1 VKRTGLLLL
10 PALLLAACGGE
21 EAPLG
26 PREIPHGI
34 VNGGS
39 LLRLPSEGGT
49 AALYRADSLLP
60 IDWDGPSGLPKI
72 ERPLGV
78 DLDDQ
83 MAYAVG
89 AQNQVI
95 GIDLLARRARPYLTQ
110 ANRLNGTADGV
121 VLGLD
126 SARRPI
132 RFANR
137 SLTTFRATVAG
148 GREVQLVR
156 AQNGRMSAYAPS
168 AGSIQVLGED
178 GELRRFE
185 VPAGQL
191 ASSWFGDLLA
201 ITTDSGLVMVRPSL
215 DDAPMFIRMR
225 GSPIT
230 SAFSPSAHRI
240 YVARGR
246 GDLVVLDRFN
256 QEQIAEIDL
265 PGAAREL
272 RADQSG
278 RWLLARAETGD
289 SVWVIDLVAQ
299 RLVTTVS
306 TPWAPDLPL
315 VSGGRT
321 LITRDGGDVVGWDL
335 TAPSPEPRARLSGA
349 AKDVFLAMTWQ
360 PRGSAPPPAGPDP
373 VTVALTPELPMSD
386 TVPSEIPPDREPV
399 SRSPNLS
406 GEVYIQVTASQNEGY
421 ARALATQ
428 LSEIGFRTRVRE
440 PQGDGAGFRV
450 LVGPYPSRDEA
461 EADGRRL
468 GRPYFITAPNDDEP

>member
-1 VKRTGLLLL
+1 MNFTRHCLLSLLLL
-10 PALLLAACGGE
+10 VACGGGD
-21 EAPLG
+21 APPG
-26 PREIPHGI
+26 PRELPSGI
-34 VNGGS
+34 ANDGS

-60 IDWDGPSGLPKI
+60 IEWQGPSGLPAI
-72 ERPLGV
+72 DRPLGL

-83 MAYAVG
+83 MVYAVG

-110 ANRLNGTADGV
+110 TGRLNGSADGV

-137 SLTTFRATVAG
+137 SLTTFRATVEG
-148 GREVQLVR
+148 GRDVELVR
-156 AQNGRMSAYAPS
+156 APNGRMSAYAAS
-168 AGSIQVLGED
+168 AGVLQVLGEE

-201 ITTDSGLVMVRPSL
+201 VTTDSGVVLVKPASEERPEFVRL
-215 DDAPMFIRMR
+215 R
-225 GSPIT
+225 GSPIS
-230 SAFSPSAHRI
+230 SAFSPSAHRL

-246 GDLVVLDRFN
+246 GDLVVLDRFSRN
-256 QEQIAEIDL
+256 QVGEIDL

-272 RADQSG
+272 RPDRSG
-278 RWLLARAETGD
+278 RWMLARAETGD
-289 SVWVIDLVAQ
+289 SVWVIDLVAG
-299 RLVTTVS
+299 RLVAS
-306 TPWAPDLPL
+306 IASPWASDLPL

-321 LITRDGGDVVGWDL
+321 LITRDGQDVVAWDL
-335 TAPSPEPRARLSGA
+335 TSATPEPRTRLNGA
-349 AKDVFLAMTWQ
+349 AKDVFLAMPWL
-360 PRGSAPPPAGPDP
+360 PRGSRRPEPGPDP
-373 VTVALTPELPMSD
+373 VTVALDPALPTADTMPSVLPSD
-386 TVPSEIPPDREPV
+386 APVPPPAGEA
-399 SRSPNLS
+399 

-421 ARALATQ
+421 ARALARQ
-428 LSEIGFRTRVRE
+428 LTEIGFRTKVRE

-468 GRPYFITAPNDDEP
+468 GRPYFITAPVDREP